1 MTDVGDLIPYLAGA
15 LAAGGIAVAVSRR
28 REYVLRWCAW
38 AVAVPVVVA
47 ALYLG
52 PSGAAVLAAAAGVG
66 CAVEYGRLTSLP
78 RPDRVVLTLAVPV
91 APLAAWLAP
100 AQLPRVLAAVVLVVA
115 LVPLLAGDAAGGL
128 NRLCLGV
135 FGVVWFAPL
144 IGVVLLGPAVLALFA
159 AVSVADITAS
169 FGGRLLGGPQL
180 SPLSPAKHWSG
191 LLAGAVAGLGMLALL
206 GTFTLPLAVA
216 VTVGAPLG
224 DLLESMI
231 KRGVEAK
238 DSASWLAGAG
248 GLLDRL
254 DSLLL
259 ALALAMLL
267 EA

>member
-1 MTDVGDLIPYLAGA
+1 
-15 LAAGGIAVAVSRR
+15 
-28 REYVLRWCAW
+28 
-38 AVAVPVVVA
+38 
-47 ALYLG
+47 
-52 PSGAAVLAAAAGVG
+52 
-66 CAVEYGRLTSLP
+66 
-78 RPDRVVLTLAVPV
+78 
-91 APLAAWLAP
+91 
-100 AQLPRVLAAVVLVVA
+100 VLAAVVLVVA

-128 NRLCLGV
+128 SRLCPGV

-191 LLAGAVAGLGMLALL
+191 LLAGAIAGLGMLALL

-267 EA
+267 GA